1 MLSLAAFPMKL
12 SQHRGH
18 SGFSFAEVLV
28 SLAIFGIMAGSS
40 LLSLNQMNNRAFV
53 ARCQTGASTV
63 AQNQIDLIL
72 SNMPFNPQK
81 SQVPPELTLGTT
93 TKGTSANPTVPI
105 YTDPVT
111 QQVVV
116 SGWMTTTVEDLNTTH
131 PVTASKLN
139 MYRATVSVY
148 YRFRG
153 RTYPPVVMSTIR
165 CSDL

>member
-1 MLSLAAFPMKL
+1 MKHTRSHSRSAFV
-12 SQHRGH
+12 
-18 SGFSFAEVLV
+18 FAEVLV
-28 SLAIFGIMAGSS
+28 SLGIFGITAGVS
-40 LLSLNQMNNRAFV
+40 LVALNQMNNRAFV

-81 SQVPPELTLGTT
+81 SQVPPELALGTKNT
-93 TKGTSANPTVPI
+93 GSSTAPTVPI

-111 QQVVV
+111 QEVLVN
-116 SGWMTTTVEDLNTTH
+116 GWMTTTVEDLNKTH
-131 PVTASKLN
+131 PATGNKLN

-148 YRFRG
+148 YRFKG